1 MSVSVKAFFGTSFA
15 NSYAIECGQDIAIV
29 DPGELSEELLDFIK
43 NKQERVK
50 YILLTHDHFDH
61 ILGVE
66 SLRSICPNAKVVI
79 HKLDASGLKDSKYS
93 LCKLAGVPQP
103 NITPDTEVDDQS
115 HLPFGNTE
123 IKVLHTKGHTDG
135 SVCYIIEDNVFS
147 GDTLF
152 EGTCGRTDFI
162 TGDYN
167 EILNS
172 LKLLS
177 TLPKHFKVFSGH
189 GNITTIENE
198 LKYNP
203 YLKL

>member
-1 MSVSVKAFFGTSFA
+1 MSVKVKAFFNMSFA
-15 NSYAIECGQDIAIV
+15 NSYLIENGEDIALV
-29 DPGELSEELLDFIK
+29 DVGEATDELVNYLK
-43 NKQERVK
+43 GKEGRVR

-66 SLRSICPNAKVVI
+66 SILQICKNAKVVV
-79 HKLDASGLKDSKYS
+79 HKLDASGLHDSRYS
-93 LCKLAGVPQP
+93 LTSLVGVAQPKIIPDILVEDGDKLALGDKQFQV
-103 NITPDTEVDDQS
+103 V
-115 HLPFGNTE
+115 
-123 IKVLHTKGHTDG
+123 HTKGHTDG
-135 SVCYIIEDNVFS
+135 SVCYILEDNIFS

-162 TGDYN
+162 TGNYE
-167 EILNS
+167 EILAS

-177 TLPKHFKVFSGH
+177 LYPKHFKVYSGH